1 MSLNQIL
8 QSFTKALNIK
18 TDDIFNKA
26 AEETTSI
33 LEQAKTEAKDAN
45 EKGISDLADAL
56 KIYFENREKGGEIST
71 VDNSVKQG
79 LPINETAQNL
89 AQIIAELDP
98 SEVKKIKTSV
108 VGQSFEDSSKAL
120 IKTLTGTKTNSK
132 NKDYIKDILIQDVQK
147 LANQLK
153 GSSFSKVDGWAK
165 SILKNIFNVDNL
177 KSVETASIPKIK
189 SEHKTALLF
198 VKKAIQE
205 KLDTGNG
212 QNLWGNDNKGKTNLE
227 ELARDL
233 DKTIPTELLEIF
245 VDIDQN
251 NKTDIS
257 KGIDISN
264 GIFSDDR
271 GPFISQ
277 LAKLSLTLGQDTNGF
292 EDTMGGS
299 GKNNFYSQI
308 IADAQIRLLDIQVNK
323 FFHQINFD
331 NGNKMGINK
340 LRLLNRFVK
349 ETKKLKKQILGD
361 LDENIDASKKTVDVS
376 AASSSQESL
385 ETVSK
390 NFNENFN
397 ELQFKIYNKLILSLT
412 KEFKSEFND
421 LKTKI
426 INSPEDEIKDKDL
439 EALDHIC
446 SETEQLITEYRDL
459 LINENTERQINKNSF
474 EDAKNLMDL
483 VKYKDLDLLATQV
496 EAINYRDEAIGRK
509 LHKVDEFNT
518 YETKEKLKNEQTK
531 LQERKNALKS
541 RYSDLA
547 NNNLDKNE
555 PSYKTR
561 IETLNKLFKYDFESL
576 YPDLT
581 PDDPVKVLDFDT
593 WVDVSAQR
601 GFSGRNQISFDIDRA
616 VKLTLDYSSMPLSF
630 IYGEGRI
637 ITDVSPIKR
646 NQGQEKL
653 YKITY
658 KSQNDIDKGSE
669 KNILIKENE
678 LKGFLAKKFNVH
690 I

>member
-245 VDIDQN
+245 V
-251 NKTDIS
+251 
-257 KGIDISN
+257 
-264 GIFSDDR
+264 
-271 GPFISQ
+271 
-277 LAKLSLTLGQDTNGF
+277 
-292 EDTMGGS
+292 
-299 GKNNFYSQI
+299 
-308 IADAQIRLLDIQVNK
+308 V
-323 FFHQINFD
+323 
-331 NGNKMGINK
+331 
-340 LRLLNRFVK
+340 
-349 ETKKLKKQILGD
+349 
-361 LDENIDASKKTVDVS
+361 
-376 AASSSQESL
+376 
-385 ETVSK
+385 
-390 NFNENFN
+390 
-397 ELQFKIYNKLILSLT
+397 
-412 KEFKSEFND
+412 
-421 LKTKI
+421 
-426 INSPEDEIKDKDL
+426 
-439 EALDHIC
+439 
-446 SETEQLITEYRDL
+446 
-459 LINENTERQINKNSF
+459 
-474 EDAKNLMDL
+474 
-483 VKYKDLDLLATQV
+483 
-496 EAINYRDEAIGRK
+496 
-509 LHKVDEFNT
+509 
-518 YETKEKLKNEQTK
+518 
-531 LQERKNALKS
+531 
-541 RYSDLA
+541 
-547 NNNLDKNE
+547 
-555 PSYKTR
+555 
-561 IETLNKLFKYDFESL
+561 
-576 YPDLT
+576 
-581 PDDPVKVLDFDT
+581 
-593 WVDVSAQR
+593 
-601 GFSGRNQISFDIDRA
+601 
-616 VKLTLDYSSMPLSF
+616 
-630 IYGEGRI
+630 
-637 ITDVSPIKR
+637 
-646 NQGQEKL
+646 
-653 YKITY
+653 
-658 KSQNDIDKGSE
+658 
-669 KNILIKENE
+669 
-678 LKGFLAKKFNVH
+678 
-690 I
+690 